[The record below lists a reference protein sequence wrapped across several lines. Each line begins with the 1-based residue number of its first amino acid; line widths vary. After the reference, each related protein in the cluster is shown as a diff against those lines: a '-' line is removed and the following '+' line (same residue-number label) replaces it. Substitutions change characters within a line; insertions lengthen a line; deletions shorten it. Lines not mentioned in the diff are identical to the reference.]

1 MHARLLKNFF
11 KLLFSTVYRK
21 PRGGQ
26 IIDPDTLDKQISCLG
41 IFSINSVAKQ
51 THTKKKKEKKKKPH
65 TLLTCGKTGLHL
77 SCRLYLQQSQ

>member
-11 KLLFSTVYRK
+11 KLLFSTVYHK

-51 THTKKKKEKKKKPH
+51 THQKKERKKKETPH
-65 TLLTCGKTGLHL
+65 IIDVWKN
-77 SCRLYLQQSQ
+77 RFAFVM